1 MKDNIGRNIDY
12 LRISVTDRCNLRCV
26 YCMPEE
32 YSTEILENKILEFS
46 EIIKIVKSCA
56 KLGIKKIR
64 ITGGEPLVRCDIH
77 KLIKS
82 IKDIDGIE
90 EVSMTTN
97 GVLLPKFI
105 DDLVDA
111 GLDRVNISLDT
122 LDPIKFKEI
131 TKLGNVQ
138 DVLQGIKVSIE
149 KGLKPVKL
157 NVVVMKEVNFH
168 EILDFVKLTEEYPLD
183 VRFIELM
190 PIGIGKTYTPV
201 SNNEV
206 LEYIKRYKEIEKSKD
221 VIGNGPA
228 KHIKVKNSKGNIGF
242 ISAMTHEFCNDCNR
256 VRLTKDGFLKL
267 CLHWNYGVNLR
278 KYIKG
283 GITEEELTNLIKD
296 TIEKKPEKHDFKYVF
311 EESKNKYDKRKMFE
325 IGG

>member
-1 MKDNIGRNIDY
+1 MKDNIGRNINY

-32 YSTEILENKILEFS
+32 YSTEILENQVLEFS

-56 KLGIKKIR
+56 KLGMRKIR
-64 ITGGEPLVRCDIH
+64 ITGGEPLVRHDIC

-82 IKDIDGIE
+82 IKDIEGIE

-105 DDLVDA
+105 DDLISV

-131 TKLGNVQ
+131 TKLGNVH
-138 DVLQGIKVSIE
+138 DVLEGIKLSIE
-149 KGLKPVKL
+149 KGLNPVKL
-157 NVVVMKEVNFH
+157 NVVVMKEINFN
-168 EILDFVKLTEEYPLD
+168 EILDFVKLSEEYPID
-183 VRFIELM
+183 IRFIELM
-190 PIGIGKTYTPV
+190 PIGIGKKYTPV
-201 SNNEV
+201 SNSEV
-206 LEYIKRYKEIEKSKD
+206 LEYIKSYKKIEESKD

-228 KHIKVKNSKGNIGF
+228 RYIKVKNSKGNIGF
-242 ISAMTHEFCNDCNR
+242 ISAMTHDFCNTCNR

-278 KYIKG
+278 KYIKR
-283 GITEEELTNLIKD
+283 GITEEQLTFLIKN
-296 TIEKKPEKHDFKYVF
+296 TIERKPEKHDFKYVA
-311 EESKNKYDKRKMFE
+311 EKSENKYDKRKMFE